1 MFPTDSL
8 INLRM
13 TRKRTHPSASS
24 ANTEFLK
31 KSLPIEDLKAK
42 AAKRPR
48 TSSFGGKTVSFN
60 MLAPEVHHRHL
71 SDEDLKNAWMSEK
84 ESDDVKSN
92 AFRTVVAFRRGQMDH
107 QKDCIRG
114 LEVHVNPSMMKK
126 KVKNGETFVGLILRQ
141 QNFPLSV
148 MGAANEQVLG
158 RMSKMLSTEDVKEAQ
173 QVAALDE
180 EEAALLHAVM
190 NAQKE
195 IKRRQKIADTLAL
208 ALETSSEHAM
218 MYAENE
224 GFTF

>member
-1 MFPTDSL
+1 MFPADSL

-13 TRKRTHPSASS
+13 SRKRPQQNVPS
-24 ANTEFLK
+24 ANTSFLK
-31 KSLPIEDLKAK
+31 TSLPIEELKAK
-42 AAKRPR
+42 AAKRLR
-48 TSSFGGKTVSFN
+48 TSSLSEKKTVSFN
-60 MLAPEVHHRHL
+60 MLAHEVHHRHL
-71 SDEDLKNAWMSEK
+71 SDEDLRNAWMSDK
-84 ESDDVKSN
+84 ESDEVKSN
-92 AFRTVVAFRRGQMDH
+92 AFRTVVAFRRGHMDH

-126 KVKNGETFVGLILRQ
+126 KVKNGETFIGLILRQ

-148 MGAANEQVLG
+148 VGTENEQVLG

-190 NAQKE
+190 KAHGE

-208 ALETSSEHAM
+208 ALETSTLCTQKTGA
-218 MYAENE
+218 
-224 GFTF
+224 

>member
-13 TRKRTHPSASS
+13 TRKRTQPSDSL
-24 ANTEFLK
+24 ANTDFLK

-42 AAKRPR
+42 AAKRLR
-48 TSSFGGKTVSFN
+48 TSKLGRKTVSFN
-60 MLAPEVHHRHL
+60 MLAHEVHHRHL
-71 SDEDLKNAWMSEK
+71 SDEDLRNAWMSEK

-92 AFRTVVAFRRGQMDH
+92 AFRTVVAFRRGHMDH

-114 LEVHVNPSMMKK
+114 LEAHVNPSMMKE
-126 KVKNGETFVGLILRQ
+126 KVKNGETFVSLILQ
-141 QNFPLSV
+141 QQKFPLSV
-148 MGAANEQVLG
+148 LGTANEQVLG

-190 NAQKE
+190 KAQEE

-208 ALETSSEHAM
+208 ALETSTEHA

-224 GFTF
+224 GV

>member
-13 TRKRTHPSASS
+13 TRKRTQPSDSL
-24 ANTEFLK
+24 ANTDFLK

-42 AAKRPR
+42 AAKRLR
-48 TSSFGGKTVSFN
+48 TSKLGRKTVSFN
-60 MLAPEVHHRHL
+60 MLAHEVHHRHL
-71 SDEDLKNAWMSEK
+71 SDEDLRNAWMSEK

-92 AFRTVVAFRRGQMDH
+92 AFRTVVAFRRGHMDH

-114 LEVHVNPSMMKK
+114 LEAHVNPSMMKR
-126 KVKNGETFVGLILRQ
+126 KVKNGETFVSLILQ
-141 QNFPLSV
+141 QQKSPLSV
-148 MGAANEQVLG
+148 LGTANEQVLG

-190 NAQKE
+190 KAQKE

-208 ALETSSEHAM
+208 ALETSTEHA

-224 GFTF
+224 GV

>member
-13 TRKRTHPSASS
+13 NRKRTQPSDSS
-24 ANTEFLK
+24 ANTDFLK
-31 KSLPIEDLKAK
+31 KSLPIEDLKAQ
-42 AAKRPR
+42 AEKRLR
-48 TSSFGGKTVSFN
+48 TSSSLGGKTVSFN
-60 MLAPEVHHRHL
+60 MLAHEVHHRHL
-71 SDEDLKNAWMSEK
+71 SDEDLRNAWMSEK

-92 AFRTVVAFRRGQMDH
+92 AFRTVVAFRRGRMDH

-126 KVKNGETFVGLILRQ
+126 KVKNGETCVGLILRQ

-148 MGAANEQVLG
+148 MGTPNEQVLG

-190 NAQKE
+190 KAKQE
-195 IKRRQKIADTLAL
+195 MKRRQKIADTLAL
-208 ALETSSEHAM
+208 ALETSSLCTRKA
-218 MYAENE
+218 
-224 GFTF
+224 GV

>member
-13 TRKRTHPSASS
+13 NRKRTQPSDSS
-24 ANTEFLK
+24 ANTSFLK
-31 KSLPIEDLKAK
+31 KDLPIEDLKAK

-48 TSSFGGKTVSFN
+48 KISSGPKTVSFN
-60 MLAPEVHHRHL
+60 MLAHEVYHRHL
-71 SDEDLKNAWMSEK
+71 SDEDLSNAWMSEK

-92 AFRTVVAFRRGQMDH
+92 AFRTVVAFRRGRMDH

-114 LEVHVNPSMMKK
+114 LEVHVNPLMMKK

-148 MGAANEQVLG
+148 TGTQNEQVLG

-190 NAQKE
+190 KAKQE
-195 IKRRQKIADTLAL
+195 MKRRQKIADTLAL
-208 ALETSSEHAM
+208 ALETSSQCTR
-218 MYAENE
+218 NT
-224 GFTF
+224 GV

>member
-13 TRKRTHPSASS
+13 NRKRTQPSDSS
-24 ANTEFLK
+24 ANKEK
-31 KSLPIEDLKAK
+31 KLPIENLKVK
-42 AAKRPR
+42 AAKRSR
-48 TSSFGGKTVSFN
+48 TTSSGGKTVRFN
-60 MLAPEVHHRHL
+60 MLAHEVHHRYL
-71 SDEDLKNAWMSEK
+71 SDEDLSNAWMSEK

-92 AFRTVVAFRRGQMDH
+92 AFRTVVAFRRGHMDH

-148 MGAANEQVLG
+148 MGTENEQVLG

-190 NAQKE
+190 KAQKE
-195 IKRRQKIADTLAL
+195 IKRRQKIANTLAL
-208 ALETSSEHAM
+208 ALETSSLCTRKT
-218 MYAENE
+218 
-224 GFTF
+224 GV